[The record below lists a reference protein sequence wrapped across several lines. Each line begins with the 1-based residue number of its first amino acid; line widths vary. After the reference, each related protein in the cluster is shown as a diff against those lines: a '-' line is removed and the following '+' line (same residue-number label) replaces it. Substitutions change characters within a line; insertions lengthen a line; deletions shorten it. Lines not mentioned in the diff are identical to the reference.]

1 MESERE
7 QDVPADAQDGLAAGD
22 TSGDKTSAAAGAIST
37 REAELQAAIDKLT
50 AEKNDL
56 TDLLLRKQAELENFR
71 KRMQREKEEF
81 LQHAAADLIHNLLPT
96 LDALDRALSHRN
108 EGVPEEFFQGLELI
122 RKELMDVLSR
132 AGLTPLESVGH
143 LFDPHVHQAVEM
155 VEAGKHRD
163 QEIVEEMQRGYKLKK
178 RLLRPA
184 VVKVAVARTNSSKAG
199 SGEPA

>member
-1 MESERE
+1 M
-7 QDVPADAQDGLAAGD
+7 PADAQDGLAASD
-22 TSGDKTSAAAGAIST
+22 TSEDRTSATAGAIST
-37 REAELQAAIDKLT
+37 READLQAAIDKLT
-50 AEKNDL
+50 AEKKEL

-81 LQHAAADLIHNLLPT
+81 LQHATADLIHNLLPT

-132 AGLTPLESVGH
+132 AGLTPLESLGH
-143 LFDPHVHQAVEM
+143 QFDPHVHQAVEM
-155 VEAGKHRD
+155 VEAGRHRD
-163 QEIVEEMQRGYKLKK
+163 QEVVEEMQRGYKLKK

-184 VVKVAVARTNSSKAG
+184 VVKVAVARTTAGKAG
-199 SGEPA
+199 SDEPA